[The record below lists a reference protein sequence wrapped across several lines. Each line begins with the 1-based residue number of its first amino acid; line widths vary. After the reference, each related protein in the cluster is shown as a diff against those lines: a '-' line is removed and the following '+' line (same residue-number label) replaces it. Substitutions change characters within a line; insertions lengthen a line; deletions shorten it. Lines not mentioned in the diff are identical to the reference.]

1 MAKIWKELENSSNT
15 LEKEIKK
22 KTLELF
28 RMDSRNVEI
37 LTFDELYE
45 RACFIAEG
53 ENELATNNINY
64 CR

>member
-1 MAKIWKELENSSNT
+1 M
-15 LEKEIKK
+15 
-22 KTLELF
+22 ELF

-53 ENELATNNINY
+53 EKSKRIISTIVDDDDFPF
-64 CR
+64 